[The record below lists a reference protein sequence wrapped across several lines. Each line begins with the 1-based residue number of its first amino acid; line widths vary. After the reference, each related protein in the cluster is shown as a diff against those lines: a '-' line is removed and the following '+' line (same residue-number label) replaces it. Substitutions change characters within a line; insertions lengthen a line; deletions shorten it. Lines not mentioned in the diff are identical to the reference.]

1 MTFAHT
7 YLDRLLLKHRT
18 KGALIDT
25 NILLLLFV
33 GRYDRALVPKFKR
46 TKIFTDDDYS
56 LAEKIVS
63 FFARVV
69 TTPNIL
75 TEVSN
80 LSNQLPEQI
89 KQKYFR
95 EFVSV
100 VDLLEEEYVASA
112 TACGHHYFPRC
123 GLTDSTIM
131 ALAQK
136 NYLVITD
143 DFALSNILHGLN
155 IDVINFN
162 HLRTP
167 FLLGR

>member
-1 MTFAHT
+1 MTFART
-7 YLDRLLLKHRT
+7 YVDRLLLKYRS
-18 KGALIDT
+18 KGVLIDT

-33 GRYDRALVPKFKR
+33 GRYDLSWVSKFKR
-46 TKIFTDDDYS
+46 TKIFTDDDYF
-56 LAEKIVS
+56 LVEKIVS

-89 KQKYFR
+89 KLKYYQ

-100 VDLLEEEYVASA
+100 VEILEEEYVASA
-112 TACGHHYFPRC
+112 TACGQQYFHRC
-123 GLTDSTIM
+123 GLADSTITT
-131 ALAQK
+131 LARD

-143 DFALSNILHGLN
+143 DFPLANILQGLN

-167 FLLGR
+167 FLLGP